1 MYQVRFVNRRE
12 IRMGSPYNLA
22 DAVVEGD
29 YVPDLSRYEF
39 QDVAATSPEGNDLY
53 LVFWDLHG
61 NAPAFRVLWL
71 SEDKRS
77 ARVSERVPAA
87 CNELIATPESGTVRA
102 RVWDVYD
109 GERMIDIIFPEE

>member
-1 MYQVRFVNRRE
+1 MYKVRFINRGE

-29 YVPDLSRYEF
+29 YVPDLSGYEF
-39 QDVAATSPEGNDLY
+39 QDVAATSPGGNDLY
-53 LVFWDLHG
+53 LAFWDLRG

-77 ARVSERVPAA
+77 ARVSEWVPAA
-87 CNELIATPESGTVRA
+87 CNALIATPVSGTVRA
-102 RVWDVYD
+102 RVWDAYD
-109 GERMIDIIFPEE
+109 GERTIDIVFPDE